1 MRWLLLG
8 IALWFVIL
16 PAKTIGQTPTPP
28 FDLKDPEIIERG
40 RVFFN
45 GKCNG
50 YCHGK
55 DAREGI
61 DGPSL
66 HGRGID
72 SPAFV
77 FLTVSHGRPG
87 TAMPPWKD
95 RISTDEIWL
104 ATAFVM
110 SLQ

>member
-1 MRWLLLG
+1 MRTLLTGLLFWL
-8 IALWFVIL
+8 ALL
-16 PAKTIGQTPTPP
+16 PATGFAQTPKPS
-28 FDLKDPEIIERG
+28 FDLKDPAIVEKG

-45 GKCNG
+45 GHCNG

-66 HGRGID
+66 HGRGIE
-72 SPAFV
+72 SPEFV
-77 FLTVSHGRPG
+77 FLTISHGRSG
-87 TAMPPWKD
+87 TAMPPWKE
-95 RISTDEIWL
+95 RISADEIWL
-104 ATAFVM
+104 ATAYVM